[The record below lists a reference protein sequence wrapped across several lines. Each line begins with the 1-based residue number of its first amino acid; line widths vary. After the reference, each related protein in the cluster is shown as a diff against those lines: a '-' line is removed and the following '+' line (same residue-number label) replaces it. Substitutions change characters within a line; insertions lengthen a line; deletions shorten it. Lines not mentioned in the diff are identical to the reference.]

1 MSFVKRIEEFDSKH
15 GIPRPADSQHLPAFH
30 AFLRITQHVSIMLI
44 LLTCGGVSA
53 YLLWLSAG
61 YLQVSSLTQLLFVIG
76 MLLCLFVAFMEA
88 VHEIMPYYRIKQRLT
103 YGTGR
108 WADELYLKNTGLAL
122 KVGDDLSGLPRGAV
136 RVAKLRKGYDLVLP
150 ETEWLRHLAVFG
162 PPGSGKSTT
171 FLMNMLRDISRG
183 GSAIVLDPKG
193 ELFEQT
199 AGSFR
204 QVYRLDLLN
213 PSRSDR
219 WNFVPQCKDDHEFAS
234 QMAATMI
241 GLEGTK
247 HSLADPFWQESSMLL
262 LTTVLLHLS
271 DVVDDPTPPMVFEY
285 LGMRDMK
292 TIDSEMSNT
301 INPAVRLSWGAF
313 KKAPPQTQGSVITSL
328 MNKLAPFEIKNAQ
341 AVCAPI
347 TEGDRL
353 AGVRQID
360 FTRLRTPGTA
370 IYVIVAEGDA
380 TRYENVLSTFFGQA
394 VNQLRID
401 RREHDVAPVTFCLDE
416 AANVPLVGL
425 KEIAGVGRGRK
436 IGLILGYQNLP
447 QVQDQYNHDG
457 ANAILGSIGTMIFL
471 PGLDDATSQF
481 ASRRMGQTTVWSHTT
496 IDARGRKMDS
506 ERQSET
512 GRALMDPTELR
523 QMVKHKQCVVLI
535 DTAPPI
541 KASYPPFAVQRVRA
555 LAPEYGAPR
564 LVSLLQAEEEKLEK
578 TAREFR
584 HQELAATVAR
594 MNSGVIEEEVAVRG
608 AGSVATAMMNSAVGD
623 RAAVVDD
630 AVYQAVFQRMVDG
643 KLPEPCPLEKQ
654 SPFAKLLKCYYDTGR
669 ITKWEDVREL
679 DIQVMKRVG
688 VNYCGVTAVTTG
700 GVVDQGVGPVV
711 SGLTVPQPAS
721 PASGDAVRFVNEN
734 AVAVCEQQSGNK
746 DSDKDKSNQRSFV
759 FFTDR
764 AMQQELMKTA
774 SVVITNRARADGKR
788 PEVKPAPSYRGVPPA
803 ELSDEVILNSRRAD
817 AVQDALR

>member
-1 MSFVKRIEEFDSKH
+1 MSFVKRIEEFDATR
-15 GIPRPADSQHLPAFH
+15 GIPRPADMQSLPAYQ
-30 AFLRITQHVSIMLI
+30 AFLRVMSAGVMMF
-44 LLTCGGVSA
+44 LLTGCGGLSA

-61 YLQVSSLTQLLFVIG
+61 YLEVSTQTKLYFLIA
-76 MLLCLFVAFMEA
+76 MLACVLVACMEA
-88 VHEIMPYYRIKQRLT
+88 LQEVLPYYRIQQRLT
-103 YGTGR
+103 FGTGR
-108 WADELYLKNTGLAL
+108 WADEVYLKTAGFAL
-122 KVGDDLSGLPRGAV
+122 KLGDMVGGLPRGS
-136 RVAKLRKGYDLVLP
+136 LRIGEMKRGYSLVLN
-150 ETEWLRHLAVFG
+150 ETEWFRHIAIFG

-171 FLMNMLRDISRG
+171 FLMSMLRDISRG

-247 HSLADPFWQESSMLL
+247 HSFADPFWQESELLL
-262 LTTVLLHLS
+262 LTAVLLHLS
-271 DVVDDPTPPMVFEY
+271 DVVDKPTPPMVYEY

-292 TIDSEMSNT
+292 SIDTEMSNT
-301 INPAVRLSWGAF
+301 MNQAVRLAWGAF
-313 KKAPPQTQGSVITSL
+313 QKAPPQTQGSVITGL

-347 TEGDRL
+347 SEGDRL
-353 AGVRQID
+353 AGVRQIE
-360 FTRLRTPGTA
+360 FSKLRTTGTA
-370 IYVIVAEGDA
+370 IYVVVAEGDA
-380 TRYENVLSTFFGQA
+380 TRYKNVLSTFFGQA

-447 QVQDQYNHDG
+447 QVKDQYNHDG

-471 PGLDDATSQF
+471 PGLDDATTQF
-481 ASRRMGQTTVWSHTT
+481 ASRRIGQTTVWSHTT

-523 QMVKHKQCVVLI
+523 QMVKHTQCVVVI
-535 DTAPPI
+535 DSAPPI
-541 KASYPPFAVQRVRA
+541 KASFPPFAVQKVRA
-555 LAPEYGAPR
+555 LAPEYGSPR
-564 LVSLLQAEEEKLEK
+564 LVSLLQAEEEKLDK

-584 HQELAATVAR
+584 QQELAAAVAR

-608 AGSVATAMMNSAVGD
+608 TGSVATAMMDSAIGD
-623 RAAVVDD
+623 RAAVVEDG
-630 AVYQAVFQRMVDG
+630 VYQAVFQRMIDG
-643 KLPEPCPLEKQ
+643 KLPEPGSLE
-654 SPFAKLLKCYYDTGR
+654 T
-669 ITKWEDVREL
+669 
-679 DIQVMKRVG
+679 
-688 VNYCGVTAVTTG
+688 
-700 GVVDQGVGPVV
+700 
-711 SGLTVPQPAS
+711 
-721 PASGDAVRFVNEN
+721 
-734 AVAVCEQQSGNK
+734 
-746 DSDKDKSNQRSFV
+746 
-759 FFTDR
+759 
-764 AMQQELMKTA
+764 
-774 SVVITNRARADGKR
+774 
-788 PEVKPAPSYRGVPPA
+788 
-803 ELSDEVILNSRRAD
+803 
-817 AVQDALR
+817 